1 MIAVRTIA
9 ELRSEVRR
17 LRQEADQQSGRA
29 EVGFVPT
36 MGYLHEGHASLMRQ
50 AKEQCAVTVLSIFV
64 NPIQFGPNEDLAQ
77 YPRDEERDLKLAA
90 SLGIDIVFLPSP
102 EEMYPQPTKT
112 TKTTI
117 HVREVTERLCGA
129 SRPGHF
135 DGVTT
140 VVAKLFHIVKPDRAY
155 FGMKD
160 AQQVAVIQQMV
171 ADLNFDVTIVPCPIV
186 READGLA
193 LSSRNVYL
201 SGEEREQALGL
212 SRSLRMAEE
221 WLGQEPGLTAEEVK
235 SRIRQVIGE
244 APLADIDYIDILT
257 FPALQALPSDEPVG
271 HAGSDVLIAL
281 AVRFGRTRLIDNRL
295 FSRQGGR
302 LCSVK

>member
-1 MIAVRTIA
+1 MIIVRTIP
-9 ELRSEVRR
+9 ELRTEVRR
-17 LRQEADQQSGRA
+17 LRQEAERQSGPA

-50 AKEQCAVTVLSIFV
+50 AKEHCAVTVLSIFV
-64 NPIQFGPNEDLAQ
+64 NPIQFGPNEDLAR

-112 TKTTI
+112 TI
-117 HVREVTERLCGA
+117 HVREVTEPLCGA

-171 ADLNFDVTIVPCPIV
+171 ADLNFDVAIVPCPIV

-201 SGEEREQALGL
+201 SGEERKQALGL

-221 WLGQEPGLTAEEVK
+221 WLEQEPGLTAEEVK
-235 SRIRQVIGE
+235 SRIRQVIEE
-244 APLADIDYIDILT
+244 APLADIDYVDILT
-257 FPALQALPSDEPVG
+257 FPALQALPSGEPLG
-271 HAGSDVLIAL
+271 QAGSDVLIAL

>member
-1 MIAVRTIA
+1 MITVRTIA
-9 ELRSEVRR
+9 ELRAAVRR
-17 LRQEADQQSGRA
+17 LRQEAEQQSERA
-29 EVGFVPT
+29 KVGFVPT

-90 SLGIDIVFLPSP
+90 SLGIDIVFVPSP

-112 TKTTI
+112 TI
-117 HVREVTERLCGA
+117 HVREVTEPLCGA

-171 ADLNFDVTIVPCPIV
+171 DDLNFDVAIVPCPIV

-221 WLGQEPGLTAEEVK
+221 WLREEPAFTAEEIK
-235 SRIRQVIGE
+235 SRIRQVIGK
-244 APLADIDYIDILT
+244 APLADIDYVDILT
-257 FPALQALPSDEPVG
+257 FPALQALPSDEAVG
-271 HAGSDVLIAL
+271 NAGSDVLIAL

-295 FSRQGGR
+295 FSHQGGR

>member
-1 MIAVRTIA
+1 MITVRTIA
-9 ELRSEVRR
+9 ELRTAVRR
-17 LRQEADQQSGRA
+17 LRQEAEQQSGRA
-29 EVGFVPT
+29 EVGLVPT
-36 MGYLHEGHASLMRQ
+36 MGYLHEGHASLLRQ

-90 SLGIDIVFLPSP
+90 SLGIDIVFLPAP

-112 TKTTI
+112 AI
-117 HVREVTERLCGA
+117 HVREVTEPLCGA

-171 ADLNFDVTIVPCPIV
+171 DDLNFDVVLMPCPIV

-201 SGEEREQALGL
+201 SGEERGQALGL

-257 FPALQALPSDEPVG
+257 FPALQALPSAEPVVN
-271 HAGSDVLIAL
+271 AGSDVLIAL

-295 FSRQGGR
+295 FSRQGGC

>member
-1 MIAVRTIA
+1 MITVRTIA
-9 ELRSEVRR
+9 ELRAEVRR
-17 LRQEADQQSGRA
+17 LRQEAERQSGRA

-50 AKEQCAVTVLSIFV
+50 AKEQCAVSVLSIFV

-90 SLGIDIVFLPSP
+90 SVGIDIVFLPSP

-112 TKTTI
+112 TI
-117 HVREVTERLCGA
+117 HVREVTEPLCGA

-171 ADLNFDVTIVPCPIV
+171 EDLNFDVTIVPCPIV

-221 WLGQEPGLTAEEVK
+221 WLGEEPGLTAEEIK

-244 APLADIDYIDILT
+244 APLADIDYVDILT
-257 FPALQALPSDEPVG
+257 FPALQTLPSEEPVG
-271 HAGSDVLIAL
+271 NAGSDVLIAL

>member
-1 MIAVRTIA
+1 MITVRTIA
-9 ELRSEVRR
+9 ELRTAVRR
-17 LRQEADQQSGRA
+17 LRQEAEQQSGRA

-50 AKEQCAVTVLSIFV
+50 AKEQCSVTVLSIFV

-77 YPRDEERDLKLAA
+77 YPRDEERDLELAA
-90 SLGIDIVFLPSP
+90 SLGIDIVFLPAP

-112 TKTTI
+112 TI
-117 HVREVTERLCGA
+117 HVREVTEPLCGA

-171 ADLNFDVTIVPCPIV
+171 DDLNFDVTIVPCPIV

-221 WLGQEPGLTAEEVK
+221 WLREEPGLTAEEVT
-235 SRIRQVIGE
+235 SRIRQVIGQ
-244 APLADIDYIDILT
+244 APLADIDYVDILT

>member
-1 MIAVRTIA
+1 MITVRTIA
-9 ELRSEVRR
+9 ELRTAVRR
-17 LRQEADQQSGRA
+17 LRQEAGQQSERA
-29 EVGFVPT
+29 EVGLVPT

-90 SLGIDIVFLPSP
+90 SLGIDIVFVPSP

-112 TKTTI
+112 TI
-117 HVREVTERLCGA
+117 HVREVTESLCGA

-171 ADLNFDVTIVPCPIV
+171 DDLNFDVAIVPCPIV

-221 WLGQEPGLTAEEVK
+221 WLRGEPALTAEEIK

-244 APLADIDYIDILT
+244 APLADIDYVDILT
-257 FPALQALPSDEPVG
+257 FPALQALPSNEAVVN
-271 HAGSDVLIAL
+271 AGSDVLIAL

-295 FSRQGGR
+295 FSRQGGH
-302 LCSVK
+302 LCFVK